1 MAEVFTRLLLATEH
15 SPFDVGAEAVALAM
29 AQRCGLPLDA
39 VLPLLS
45 NPEFEAL
52 APQIAARADREA
64 AAKIAE
70 LRAQAASAGVTVAI
84 EVRRGEELYE
94 EIVQQALAQKS
105 ELIIIRRRGKRSF
118 LAQLMVGEMVTK
130 VVAHAPC
137 HVLIVPREARM
148 WSHRVLVA
156 AEPSAQGQKIV
167 TTAIAVAAQCNLPLH
182 LVSVVAA
189 EALREPALNFAK
201 AMQKQ
206 AERASVLLEAD
217 VPVGK
222 PFEEILACQRR
233 TKSDLILIGSKDD
246 SDIHRALVGGV
257 AQKVLGLSEHPVL
270 VLHV

>member
-52 APQIAARADREA
+52 APQVAAQAEREA

-70 LRAQAASAGVTVAI
+70 LQTQAHAAGVSVALQ
-84 EVRRGEELYE
+84 VRRGEELYQ
-94 EIVQQALAQKS
+94 EIVEQAQALRS

-118 LAQLMVGEMVTK
+118 LARLMVGEMVTK

-148 WSHRVLVA
+148 WSQRVLVA
-156 AEPSAQGQKIV
+156 AEPSVQGQKIV
-167 TTAIAVAAQCNLPLH
+167 ATAIAVAAQCGLPLQ

-189 EALREPALNFAK
+189 NSLRDHALNFVK

-206 AERASVLLEAD
+206 AERAGIDLQGE

-222 PFEEILACQRR
+222 PFEEILACQKR
-233 TKSDLILIGSKDD
+233 THSDVIVLGRKDD
-246 SDIHRALVGGV
+246 SLIQRALVGGV

-270 VLHV
+270 VLHA